1 MNSVNLIG
9 NLTADIKLE
18 TSSNQTHYARFSLA
32 VRRDA
37 EHTDFINCVAFGKT
51 AEMLS
56 SQVKGSKIGISG
68 SWQTGSY
75 QNQQGQKVYTNDCS
89 VYRVF
94 FLTPKAS
101 DNSNANNTQYQT
113 QSTNTKQSDPFVN
126 NGQAIDIS
134 DNDLPF

>member
-37 EHTDFINCVAFGKT
+37 NHTDFINCVAFGKT

-56 SQVKGSKIGISG
+56 DQLKGSKIGVSG

-89 VYRVF
+89 VYRVY
-94 FLTPKAS
+94 FLSPLNKDADTRNTAPSSATP
-101 DNSNANNTQYQT
+101 ANNYV
-113 QSTNTKQSDPFVN
+113 DPFVN

>member
-18 TSSNQTHYARFSLA
+18 TSSSQTHYTRFSLA

-56 SQVKGSKIGISG
+56 SQVKGAKIGISG

-89 VYRVF
+89 VYRIY
-94 FLTPKAS
+94 FLSPLNKGADTRNTIPS
-101 DNSNANNTQYQT
+101 SSSQMNNHA
-113 QSTNTKQSDPFVN
+113 DPFAN
-126 NGQAIDIS
+126 NGQQIDIP
-134 DNDLPF
+134 DDDLPF